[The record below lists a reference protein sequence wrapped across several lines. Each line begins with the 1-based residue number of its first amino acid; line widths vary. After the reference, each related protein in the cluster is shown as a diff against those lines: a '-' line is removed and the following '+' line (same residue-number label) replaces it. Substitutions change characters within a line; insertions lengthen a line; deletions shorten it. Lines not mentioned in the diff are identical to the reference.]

1 MEILWLAIVFYSVG
15 LAGILYFRPSLMFN
29 EDGTWKEF
37 GYQRNARHTIF
48 PFWLFAITWAFVSY
62 ALASATRWM
71 SVETA
76 AVATAAVSTYYS
88 GEEDY
93 DEDDEETDMIPVS
106 EVLRRRPGRPK
117 GSKTK
122 KSESSSVPPRS
133 GYYVLDPASRE
144 SGLSRYIYY
153 GEKAPADADVLE
165 SETD

>member
-15 LAGILYFRPSLMFN
+15 LAGVLYFRPGLMFN

-62 ALASATRWM
+62 ALAAATRWM
-71 SVETA
+71 TVETA

-88 GEEDY
+88 GEGDEYDDDE
-93 DEDDEETDMIPVS
+93 DEDDEEMRPVS
-106 EVLRRRPGRPK
+106 EVRRRPGRPK
-117 GSKTK
+117 GSKSK
-122 KSESSSVPPRS
+122 KASTASPRP
-133 GYYVLDPASRE
+133 GYYMLDPKSRE

-153 GEKAPADADVLE
+153 GEQPPDVLE
-165 SETD
+165 SETE

>member
-62 ALASATRWM
+62 ALASAIRWM

-88 GEEDY
+88 GEDY
-93 DEDDEETDMIPVS
+93 DDEEDEDEEAEMIPVS
-106 EVLRRRPGRPK
+106 EVSRRRPGRPK
-117 GSKTK
+117 GSKSK
-122 KSESSSVPPRS
+122 KTSAAQPRS

-144 SGLSRYIYY
+144 AGLSRYIYY
-153 GEKAPADADVLE
+153 GEQAPTDVLD
-165 SETD
+165 SE

>member
-15 LAGILYFRPSLMFN
+15 LAGILYFRPQLMFN
-29 EDGTWKEF
+29 GDGTWKEF

-76 AVATAAVSTYYS
+76 AAGVAAVSTYYS
-88 GEEDY
+88 GENDY
-93 DEDDEETDMIPVS
+93 DDDDEEENDMTPVS
-106 EVLRRRPGRPK
+106 EVFSRRRPGRPK
-117 GSKTK
+117 GSKSK
-122 KSESSSVPPRS
+122 KTSSEQPRS

-153 GEKAPADADVLE
+153 GDQAPTDVLE
-165 SETD
+165 SEVE

>member
-15 LAGILYFRPSLMFN
+15 LAGILYFRPRLMFN

-76 AVATAAVSTYYS
+76 AVGTAAVSTYYS
-88 GEEDY
+88 GEDDY
-93 DEDDEETDMIPVS
+93 DEEEEEDESDMTPVS
-106 EVLRRRPGRPK
+106 EMRRRPGRPK
-117 GSKTK
+117 GSKSK
-122 KSESSSVPPRS
+122 KTSQPRS
-133 GYYVLDPASRE
+133 GYYVLNPASRE

-153 GEKAPADADVLE
+153 GDQAPDADVLE
-165 SETD
+165 SETE